1 MGGLHIDLLKSSGE
15 FEPSSVLFEEFKI
28 TLLPNG
34 SSVIYSFN
42 KQIEYLLCQALCHIN
57 SNLRYKFIVIIT
69 TTGLKVH
76 NIFFFFFQ
84 KTTCCVFKKIQ

>member
-1 MGGLHIDLLKSSGE
+1 MGGFHIDLLKSSGE

-42 KQIEYLLCQALCHIN
+42 KQIEYLLCQALFYV
-57 SNLRYKFIVIIT
+57 LG
-69 TTGLKVH
+69 TGVDKQGLPSRSFYSA
-76 NIFFFFFQ
+76 IGGGPGQ
-84 KTTCCVFKKIQ
+84 